1 MGVPGPLHLWRGT
14 IAIFG
19 NITPS
24 HGTESQ
30 LRGFLPVRID

>member
-24 HGTESQ
+24 HGTE
-30 LRGFLPVRID
+30 